1 MAVWNVQLLG
11 GLRATRGHTV
21 LAQFP
26 ARPVAMLLARL
37 ALQPERRHARE
48 ELIDLLWPDAELEVG
63 RNRFRQVL
71 STLRRLLEPPD
82 VPPDSVLV
90 ADRLTVGFAP
100 DAVACDAAEFE
111 RLLRK
116 DMVGEALELYR
127 GELLPGFIDEWVDEE
142 RLRLS
147 ALHDRAL
154 TRSRLAGAKSRDTA
168 STAAD
173 KPQPSRQPVAPARFL
188 PSYVSVFFGRE
199 RDKRRVLEALGSHRL
214 VTLIGLGGFGK
225 TRLAVESARAVEGFD
240 TVAFVGLSEVA
251 DAALI
256 GDAVRSAL
264 RMEASQ
270 EDALAQVAAFL
281 SDRDVLLVLDNFEQ
295 LVEEGARVLMEILE
309 RIPRLRA
316 LVTSRR
322 ALDLP
327 GEHLLAV
334 EPLPIPESS
343 MAAAD
348 AVATPSVALFI
359 DRARG
364 ARADFALTD
373 DNRAALIELCRSLE
387 GLPLAIEIAASRIRA
402 YSPREMCAALAE
414 RFELLT
420 RSGPRA
426 TRYGRHMSLQSA
438 IEWSWNLLSEP
449 QQTFFAALSVFRG
462 TFSADAVA
470 AVCEAKDAR
479 AGLDAL
485 VADSL
490 LRSEV
495 DASDVTRFS
504 MLDTLREFAGER
516 VGGASAS
523 LRARHRAYFLELAR
537 ETGAEIAVAEGE
549 MPNLRHA
556 LMTAVE
562 DGDPARALEMGVALR
577 PYWETHGVL
586 PDELR
591 ALSEAAERCP
601 RAEPSLHV
609 GLNLLARLSLVAGEI
624 ERARAC
630 AERALADAGGEPAL
644 RAAAL
649 VTLAHVSWERDQRS
663 PSARTNLDEALALA
677 ADAGALDVEA
687 DALRVK
693 GTVALKHGESDADYR
708 DALALFE
715 RAEALYR
722 RIDEPRWAHRA
733 LLSRVGCLTGL
744 ERYDDARRLLEQC
757 ERYFVAIDSVAD
769 LIAVANMTGYLESGQ
784 EHWQEAIAA
793 GRRCV
798 QLAWERHAHLPL
810 AMALWNLPHALAM
823 REENESAAR
832 LMAFAA
838 RFWERSIG
846 SLSKNDL
853 ATLEQVRKRAVKAL
867 GATRTGAL
875 WGEGAALTL
884 AQAVDLALMGHG

>member
-1 MAVWNVQLLG
+1 MAVWNIQLLG
-11 GLRATRGHTV
+11 GLRATRGSAV

-26 ARPVAMLLARL
+26 SRPVAMLLARL
-37 ALQPERRHARE
+37 ALQPDRRHARE
-48 ELIDLLWPDAELEVG
+48 ELIDLLWPEVELEVG
-63 RNRFRQVL
+63 RNRFRQAL

-82 VPPDSVLV
+82 LLPDSVLV
-90 ADRLTVGFAP
+90 ADRLTVGLTP
-100 DAVACDAAEFE
+100 GAVASDVAEFE

-116 DMVGEALELYR
+116 GIVTEALELYR

-142 RLRLS
+142 RMRLS

-154 TRSRLAGAKSRDTA
+154 TRSRVAGDTLLN
-168 STAAD
+168 STMAAD
-173 KPQPSRQPVAPARFL
+173 RPQPGTQIVAPTRSL
-188 PSYVSVFFGRE
+188 PTYISVFFGRE
-199 RDKRRVLEALGSHRL
+199 RDKARVLKALGSHRL
-214 VTLIGLGGFGK
+214 VTLTGLGGFGK
-225 TRLAVESARAVEGFD
+225 TRLAVESVRAAEGFD
-240 TVAFVGLSEVA
+240 TVAFVPLGDLT
-251 DAALI
+251 DATLI
-256 GDAVRSAL
+256 GDAIRSAL
-264 RMEASQ
+264 RVEASQ
-270 EDALAQVAAFL
+270 EDALTQVAAFL

-295 LVEEGARVLMEILE
+295 LVEEGASLVLEILE
-309 RIPRLRA
+309 RIPRLRTV
-316 LVTSRR
+316 VTSRR
-322 ALDLP
+322 ALDVP
-327 GEHLLAV
+327 GEFLLAV
-334 EPLPIPESS
+334 EPLPLPESS

-364 ARADFALTD
+364 ARADFALTE

-414 RFELLT
+414 RFQLLT
-420 RSGPRA
+420 RSGARGM
-426 TRYGRHMSLQSA
+426 RYGRQMSLQSA

-462 TFSADAVA
+462 TFTSDAVA
-470 AVCEAKDAR
+470 AVCETKDAR
-479 AGLDAL
+479 ARLQSL

-490 LRSEV
+490 LRSEI
-495 DASDVTRFS
+495 DASEVTRFS
-504 MLDTLREFAGER
+504 MLDTLREFAAER
-516 VGGASAS
+516 IAGASAS
-523 LRARHRAYFLELAR
+523 LRARHRAYFLQLAR
-537 ETGAEIAVAEGE
+537 ATGAEATIAERE
-549 MPNLRHA
+549 MPNLRRA
-556 LMTAVE
+556 LMTAAE
-562 DGDPARALEMGVALR
+562 DGDAACALAIGVALR

-591 ALSEAAERCP
+591 ALSEASKRCP
-601 RAEPSLHV
+601 RSEPSLHV
-609 GLNLLARLSLVAGEI
+609 GLNLLARLSLVAGDVD
-624 ERARAC
+624 RARES
-630 AERALADAGGEPAL
+630 AERALNEAGDDPAL

-649 VTLAHVSWERDQRS
+649 VTLAHVSWERDQHS
-663 PSARTNLDEALALA
+663 VSARTNLDEALALA
-677 ADAGALDVEA
+677 AGAGAVDIEA

-722 RIDEPRWAHRA
+722 RIDEPGWAHRA

-744 ERYDDARRLLEQC
+744 ERYDEARRLLEQC
-757 ERYFVAIDSVAD
+757 ERYFVAIDSAAD

-784 EHWQEAIAA
+784 EHWQEAIAV

-823 REENESAAR
+823 REQNESAAR

-846 SLSKNDL
+846 PLSKNDI
-853 ATLEQVRKRAVKAL
+853 ATLEQVRKRAAKAL
-867 GATRTGAL
+867 GPARTGAL

-884 AQAVDLALMGHG
+884 AQAVEFALIGSG